1 MLSPEECR
9 FSSVTPGK
17 LPSPIP
23 GWHIIVEMDPRTDPP
38 NRSSEERQL
47 LDSVQSKLPI
57 LYGFLLTILSAR
69 RFHAVGILTKCMDG
83 KAIMS
88 AFEAVTGFGSNLEV
102 MLCYP
107 Q

>member
-23 GWHIIVEMDPRTDPP
+23 GWHIAVGMDPRTDPP

-47 LDSVQSKLPI
+47 LDSAQSKLPI
-57 LYGFLLTILSAR
+57 LCFFLTILSAR
-69 RFHAVGILTKCMDG
+69 RSRAVDILTKYMNG
-83 KAIMS
+83 KAII
-88 AFEAVTGFGSNLEV
+88 SNF
-102 MLCYP
+102 
-107 Q
+107 

>member
-23 GWHIIVEMDPRTDPP
+23 GWHIVVEMDPRTDPP

-47 LDSVQSKLPI
+47 LDSAQSKLPI
-57 LYGFLLTILSAR
+57 LCFY
-69 RFHAVGILTKCMDG
+69 
-83 KAIMS
+83 
-88 AFEAVTGFGSNLEV
+88 
-102 MLCYP
+102 
-107 Q
+107 